1 MTPCF
6 VSRQP
11 VTRPLPSKD
20 RLPGRVFHRSLAP
33 ARPIVPGY
41 TTNMRYRCGQASS
54 LFADSGVE
62 AKVKL
67 EADFHDEEV
76 DDAQGVRGDTVSC
89 GSTFWERL

>member
-1 MTPCF
+1 
-6 VSRQP
+6 
-11 VTRPLPSKD
+11 
-20 RLPGRVFHRSLAP
+20 
-33 ARPIVPGY
+33 
-41 TTNMRYRCGQASS
+41 MRYRCGQASS